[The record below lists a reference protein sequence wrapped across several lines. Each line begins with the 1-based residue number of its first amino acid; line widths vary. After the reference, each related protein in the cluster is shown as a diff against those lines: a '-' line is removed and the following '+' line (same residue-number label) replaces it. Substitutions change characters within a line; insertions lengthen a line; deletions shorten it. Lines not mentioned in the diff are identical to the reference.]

1 MYSFNLKFNISLKKK
16 KKLHISLGPWNQQLP
31 IFLFQFSNST
41 VFSGHPM
48 VKTLKHLWSSVFKRV
63 FKPTS
68 SKYQPCDLEQIRQPD
83 NQFGYQLTHI
93 K

>member
-1 MYSFNLKFNISLKKK
+1 MYSFHLKFNISLIKKSFTFP
-16 KKLHISLGPWNQQLP
+16 LVPEI
-31 IFLFQFSNST
+31 SNSQFF
-41 VFSGHPM
+41 FS
-48 VKTLKHLWSSVFKRV
+48 SSVTPLFFWSPNGKNFEAFMIFFFQTC